1 MKKITVLAILTVFT
15 AVGCVEESDCYK
27 CELIS
32 TDGRF
37 SRTEYVSCDTD
48 IEHYKDWLYDRG
60 KVGVVKC
67 TEL

>member
-1 MKKITVLAILTVFT
+1 MKKLTLLAILTVLT
-15 AVGCVEESDCYK
+15 VGCVEESDCYK

-32 TDGRF
+32 VDGRF

-48 IEHYKDWLYDRG
+48 IEHYKEWLYDRG
-60 KVGVVKC
+60 KVSVVKC

>member
-1 MKKITVLAILTVFT
+1 MKKLTLLAILTVLT
-15 AVGCVEESDCYK
+15 VGCVEVEDCYK

-48 IEHYKDWLYDRG
+48 IEHYKEWLYDRG
-60 KVGVVKC
+60 KVSVVKC

>member
-1 MKKITVLAILTVFT
+1 MKKLTLLAILTVLT
-15 AVGCVEESDCYK
+15 VGCVEESECYK

-32 TDGRF
+32 VDGRF

-48 IEHYKDWLYDRG
+48 IEHYKEWLYDRG
-60 KVGVVKC
+60 KVSVVKC